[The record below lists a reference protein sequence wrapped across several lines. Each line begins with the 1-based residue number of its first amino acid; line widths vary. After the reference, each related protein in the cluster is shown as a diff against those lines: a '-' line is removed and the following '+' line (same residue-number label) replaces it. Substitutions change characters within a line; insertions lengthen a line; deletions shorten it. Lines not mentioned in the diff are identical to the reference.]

1 MDPRPP
7 EAAADVKRAGLLGL
21 LAVCAVLYTSLAVL
35 AHLNHYFG
43 VDLATT
49 LAFQEIRSMP
59 LDSAMVVISWPGY
72 FPEFVPEFALILLV
86 FWRLGLKL
94 EAVFMTGAEIGV
106 AAMGF
111 ILKPIVGRP
120 RPTIGQIWVDSYIR
134 SDPYS
139 FTAGHVH
146 TFMVIFGFIAYLAWK
161 RLEPGSLRRRLI
173 IGGSVLFLLVEG
185 FSRVYLGEHWLSDVV
200 GGYLAGAIWLTIGIL
215 AYNWWQARRVGGRSP
230 ARTRPKTA

>member
-1 MDPRPP
+1 VNR
-7 EAAADVKRAGLLGL
+7 AALIGL
-21 LAVCAVLYTSLAVL
+21 LAVCAVLYTGLAVL

-49 LAFQEIRSMP
+49 LAFQELRSTP
-59 LDSAMVVISWPGY
+59 LDSAMVVVSWPGY
-72 FPEFVPEFALILLV
+72 FPEFVPEFALILLA

-120 RPTIGQIWVDSYIR
+120 RPTIGQIWVENYI
-134 SDPYS
+134 SHDPYS

-146 TFMVIFGFIAYLAWK
+146 TFTVIFGFIIYLAWT
-161 RLEPGSLRRRLI
+161 RMERGSLRRRVI
-173 IGGSVLFLLVEG
+173 IGGSVLFLLLEG
-185 FSRVYLGEHWLSDVV
+185 FSRVYLGEHWLSDVL
-200 GGYLAGAIWLTIGIL
+200 GAFLAGAIWLTIGIL
-215 AYNWWQARRVGGRSP
+215 AYNWWQARTAGGTRRARS
-230 ARTRPKTA
+230 RPKAA